1 MTMRKTAVMRSSTVR
16 TQAGGDGISW
26 GVEDVELL
34 LFLVTLFEPGFTATG
49 KVGGERETSTGLDR
63 SLRGRVLVRM
73 RRRWVGTLY
82 VQVSELVTVR
92 RASTVTQNA
101 MVASKAVMSRKGF
114 VILSASVLA
123 NEDPEPE
130 RYRDDGGQIQ
140 CFPWGGNFEWKVAI
154 DDGKR
159 LVSKVESGARRRAF
173 IIEVQ
178 AERAFFFPSRGM
190 GCVT

>member
-1 MTMRKTAVMRSSTVR
+1 MMLTLKSVRTVMTMRKTAVMRSSTVR
-16 TQAGGDGISW
+16 TQAGGDGISC

-34 LFLVTLFEPGFTATG
+34 LFLVTLLEPGFTGTG

-82 VQVSELVTVR
+82 VQVSELVLAR
-92 RASTVTQNA
+92 RASTVAQNA

-123 NEDPEPE
+123 NEDLEPD
-130 RYRDDGGQIQ
+130 RWGQIQ
-140 CFPWGGNFEWKVAI
+140 CFWGGN
-154 DDGKR
+154 
-159 LVSKVESGARRRAF
+159 
-173 IIEVQ
+173 
-178 AERAFFFPSRGM
+178 
-190 GCVT
+190 CN